1 MALKSTIFKAE
12 LQVSDLDRGHY
23 GTHALTIARH
33 PSETDERMMVRI
45 VAFALHARE
54 MLSFGKGLSS
64 EGEPALWRK
73 DLTGAVEDW
82 IEVGL
87 PDPREIR
94 KACGRSPRVSLYA
107 YGGRSVGVWWSQ
119 NGSELAR
126 LGNLAVFE
134 LPPDATSSLAALAAR
149 TMSLQCTIQEGHV
162 WFAAGDAAVAFEVVA
177 LKLPGS

>member
-45 VAFALHARE
+45 VAFALHAHE
-54 MLSFGKGLSS
+54 MLAFGKGLSS
-64 EGEPALWRK
+64 DGEPALWRK

-87 PDPREIR
+87 PDPRELR

-119 NGSELAR
+119 NASELAR
-126 LGNLAVFE
+126 LGNLAVYE
-134 LPPDATSSLAALAAR
+134 LPPEATAELAALAAR
-149 TMSLQCTIQEGHV
+149 TMSLQCTIQEAHV
-162 WFAAGDAAVAFEVVA
+162 WFAAGDAAVAFQVHA
-177 LKLPGS
+177 LQPRVS